1 MERECFRETLVDE
14 REGEEED
21 DVEGE
26 REGVKGGDGEA
37 NLSEEGWKKR
47 TPSRNQR
54 KRRR

>member
-37 NLSEEGWKKR
+37 NLSEEGC
-47 TPSRNQR
+47 
-54 KRRR
+54 